1 MSAKGRIVA
10 ALVGVGIPLVVLLA
24 DGLFFSLNP
33 LTAVGAFTA
42 MTAGGMYLVTYKEH
56 E

>member
-1 MSAKGRIVA
+1 MSSKGRIAA
-10 ALVGVGIPLVVLLA
+10 ALIGVGIPLGVLIADVV
-24 DGLFFSLNP
+24 FFSLNP
-33 LTAVGAFTA
+33 LPFVGAFTA